1 MEEAKYAI
9 GQRVKVIS
17 APNPKF
23 EQYVGK
29 SGVVV
34 ENFAIPTNDLA
45 AKEALGLSGTNS
57 LYFYA
62 VNIDGLDVEG
72 LAEEAL
78 QP

>member
-1 MEEAKYAI
+1 MEEAKYAM

-17 APNPKF
+17 AQNPRF

-34 ENFAIPTNDLA
+34 DNFAVPTGDLA

-57 LYFYA
+57 SYFYT